1 MKNQSKGLNG
11 MAGESVTRKVRATQ
25 GCDPRRIRVTQT
37 PRPEEWA
44 ALRAWVEEG
53 LERSGQRSG
62 PGCKCST
69 CVARGASRAPGAE

>member
-1 MKNQSKGLNG
+1 MIFRSKGFNETV
-11 MAGESVTRKVRATQ
+11 GESATRKERATV
-25 GCDPRRIRVTQT
+25 GTAPRRIRVTQA
-37 PRPEEWA
+37 PRPEERA